1 MGDHVLV
8 KPTDMIQAS
17 TLLKKLSNDLEA
29 LREKL
34 KEENLDEKTKYALA
48 GAFEVLLD
56 LHNSVLENIKQV
68 RMSEQIESGGRSDGG
83 FDA

>member
-1 MGDHVLV
+1 MSNHVLV
-8 KPTDMIQAS
+8 KPTDMIQAG
-17 TLLKKLSNDLEA
+17 TLLKRLSSDVDA

-34 KEENLDEKTKYALA
+34 KQEGLDDKTKYALA

-56 LHNSVLENIKQV
+56 LHNNILENIKQV
-68 RMSEQIESGGRSDGG
+68 RMSEQMDDSGRSGG